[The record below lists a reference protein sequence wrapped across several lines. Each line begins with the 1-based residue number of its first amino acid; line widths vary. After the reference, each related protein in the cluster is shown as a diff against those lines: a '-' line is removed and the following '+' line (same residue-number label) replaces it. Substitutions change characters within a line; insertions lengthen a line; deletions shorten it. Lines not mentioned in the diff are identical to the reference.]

1 MVSTSR
7 SCRYVKMP
15 GVEIVRIDSLDDP
28 RLEAYTQLTE
38 RQLRSV
44 LEPEKGIFIAE
55 SGKVIERA
63 VEAGLAPASFLL
75 GERWL
80 DQLTPLLE
88 KVATDFPE
96 IDIPVF
102 VGEMTLLEQL
112 TGFSVTRGALA
123 AFRRPPL
130 ADAGAFLEGLVERA
144 SGRPIRACVL
154 EGIVDHS
161 NVGAIFRSA
170 AALNVD
176 GILVSP
182 TCVDP
187 LYRRSARVSM
197 GTVFQV
203 PWTRIGTEARTW
215 PRDGLEVLHDAG
227 FTCAAMALS
236 DNSISLDD
244 PRLQGI
250 ERLAIFMGT
259 EGAGLQS
266 RTIDGCDTTVRIP
279 MAHGVDSLNVAA
291 ASAVAFWQLC
301 PHVDNGYTYKPG
313 MFT

>member
-1 MVSTSR
+1 
-7 SCRYVKMP
+7 MP
-15 GVEIVRIDSLDDP
+15 GVEIAHIDSLDDP
-28 RLEAYTQLTE
+28 RLEAYTKLTE

-63 VEAGLAPASFLL
+63 VEAGLVPVSFLL
-75 GERWL
+75 GELWL
-80 DQLTPLLE
+80 DQLTPLPE

-102 VGEMTLLEQL
+102 VGEMALLEQL

-123 AFRRPPL
+123 AFHRPPL

-215 PRDGLEVLHDAG
+215 PREPRGPARCRLHVCRHG
-227 FTCAAMALS
+227 ALRR
-236 DNSISLDD
+236 LDFLGRPSTSGHRTARD
-244 PRLQGI
+244 IHGNRG
-250 ERLAIFMGT
+250 RRAT
-259 EGAGLQS
+259 E
-266 RTIDGCDTTVRIP
+266 THD
-279 MAHGVDSLNVAA
+279 
-291 ASAVAFWQLC
+291 
-301 PHVDNGYTYKPG
+301 
-313 MFT
+313 

>member
-130 ADAGAFLEGLVERA
+130 ADAGCLPR
-144 SGRPIRACVL
+144 
-154 EGIVDHS
+154 
-161 NVGAIFRSA
+161 
-170 AALNVD
+170 
-176 GILVSP
+176 
-182 TCVDP
+182 
-187 LYRRSARVSM
+187 
-197 GTVFQV
+197 
-203 PWTRIGTEARTW
+203 RIG
-215 PRDGLEVLHDAG
+215 
-227 FTCAAMALS
+227 
-236 DNSISLDD
+236 
-244 PRLQGI
+244 
-250 ERLAIFMGT
+250 
-259 EGAGLQS
+259 
-266 RTIDGCDTTVRIP
+266 
-279 MAHGVDSLNVAA
+279 
-291 ASAVAFWQLC
+291 
-301 PHVDNGYTYKPG
+301 
-313 MFT
+313 